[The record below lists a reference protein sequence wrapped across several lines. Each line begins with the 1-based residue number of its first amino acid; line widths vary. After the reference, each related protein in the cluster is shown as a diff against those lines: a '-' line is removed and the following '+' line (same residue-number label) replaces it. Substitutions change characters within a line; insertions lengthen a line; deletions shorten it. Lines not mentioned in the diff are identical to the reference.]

1 MDVLES
7 VLAKLEEGD
16 YKSAA
21 DIIADPA
28 NDSTIKLQSME
39 LVSLIANHLTDA
51 NAENKPDLYAA
62 TETILNRVAQK
73 CSPPE
78 VLYEL
83 MEKIRL
89 TKSDEVFTSILKV
102 IQVSVLRLPA
112 KRARCLEW
120 VFQTIIDYLDKIA
133 LPDVLNKDME
143 EREEDLLE
151 CEDSIRR
158 LLQLYITL
166 LLFLEPIVKHLGQ
179 SSAASS
185 SMFFDS
191 SLTQKNALIG
201 FLLRLMGKLFPFLQ
215 LQRTEQPRK
224 TLRHPAKL
232 PAGKSYSIQVAED
245 MVKSFAMLVK
255 DPLFLLPYGER
266 RSIIQSKAKEI
277 DSEEKSNND
286 CFLYHETYTTEGF
299 AMLYYLLLSEDLL
312 PENVPQIYDRRYIFE
327 MGLRYVVILLSGER
341 TVVYFKGIRFAQ
353 ALVRL
358 VKGSQ
363 LSARDLEAAIHSTFC
378 EQFVRALERSASVR
392 NREVGIT
399 VLTDYIHTF
408 DDEGRYMIVC
418 HLLKTFDHDS
428 VRAYAINVY
437 KDLIS
442 NELRHKLQEESLV
455 RWYSGDI
462 LKDMLTGHICVL
474 KQGVKTDLLDNS
486 YSIISALSALWVL
499 LKTDQSNR
507 SHIWNYF
514 PTLETQFLLA
524 LRTAI
529 DLSRAHY
536 KNEMKAA
543 TEDSNEQKSDL
554 EQAAEIT
561 ISTLNGEA
569 PPVLSKEKKVE
580 LCQGM
585 LLRLDMLDFHLARV
599 NGAIEQMRRN
609 NCKEKS
615 EHAMDTE

>member
-1 MDVLES
+1 MDVLEA

-16 YKSAA
+16 YKSAV

-28 NDSTIKLQSME
+28 NDASIKLQSME
-39 LVSLIANHLTDA
+39 LVSLIASHLTDET
-51 NAENKPDLYAA
+51 AENKPDLYAT

-83 MEKIRL
+83 MEKMRI
-89 TKSDEVFTSILKV
+89 TTSDEVFTSVLKA

-133 LPDVLNKDME
+133 LPDVLNKDMD

-151 CEDSIRR
+151 CEESIRR

-166 LLFLEPIVKHLGQ
+166 LLFLEPIVKHLGKSTAV
-179 SSAASS
+179 SST
-185 SMFFDS
+185 FFDS
-191 SLTQKNALIG
+191 SLTQKNALIV
-201 FLLRLMGKLFPFLQ
+201 FLLRLMGKLFPFLH

-224 TLRHPAKL
+224 TLRRPAKL

-245 MVKSFAMLVK
+245 MVRSFTTLVK
-255 DPLFLLPYGER
+255 DPLFLLPYGQK
-266 RSIIQSKAKEI
+266 RSTIQCKPKET
-277 DSEEKSNND
+277 DSDEKSNND

-299 AMLYYLLLSEDLL
+299 AVLYYLLLSEDLL
-312 PENVPQIYDRRYIFE
+312 PATVPQIYERRYIFE

-341 TVVYFKGIRFAQ
+341 TVVYFKGIRLAQ

-358 VKGSQ
+358 VKGLQ
-363 LSARDLEAAIHSTFC
+363 LSARDLEAQIHTTFC
-378 EQFVRALERSASVR
+378 ERFVRALERSASVR
-392 NREVGIT
+392 SREVGIT

-408 DDEGRYMIVC
+408 DDEGRYMIVS
-418 HLLKTFDHDS
+418 HLLKTFEDDS

-442 NELRHKLQEESLV
+442 NDMRNKLEQEPLV
-455 RWYSGDI
+455 RWYSGDT

-486 YSIISALSALWVL
+486 YSITSALVRIVGSV
-499 LKTDQSNR
+499 
-507 SHIWNYF
+507 
-514 PTLETQFLLA
+514 E
-524 LRTAI
+524 
-529 DLSRAHY
+529 
-536 KNEMKAA
+536 
-543 TEDSNEQKSDL
+543 
-554 EQAAEIT
+554 
-561 ISTLNGEA
+561 NGSIQ
-569 PPVLSKEKKVE
+569 P
-580 LCQGM
+580 
-585 LLRLDMLDFHLARV
+585 
-599 NGAIEQMRRN
+599 
-609 NCKEKS
+609 
-615 EHAMDTE
+615 